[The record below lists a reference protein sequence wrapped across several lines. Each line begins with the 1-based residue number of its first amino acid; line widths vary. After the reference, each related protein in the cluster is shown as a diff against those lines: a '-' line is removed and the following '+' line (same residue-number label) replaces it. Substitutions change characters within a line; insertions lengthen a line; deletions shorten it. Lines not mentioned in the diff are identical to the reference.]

1 MDKLNKSKTV
11 SDVVKVAK
19 QIIQKKDEKI
29 LFLEGVA
36 KHAMDGREPIVLQMP
51 NDLKVANLKDISVK
65 AEVKMP
71 EIQKVTIV
79 ESPDTKQSDKASKW
93 VPTLINHALKAII
106 GNIATMWAKGIE
118 ITVSDEDKLR
128 PQAVIVVDQNGKPVT
143 FGANGQIVIPMSQG
157 RGVTP
162 PPTVLGSGRKTVTT
176 PGTAEKLTSAVT
188 VCRKVILTA
197 PVNNGGE
204 VYVGDSSVSAVASSQ
219 KGLLLLPT
227 GSATID
233 IDDVSKIW
241 IDATVAGEGV
251 TFTYLR

>member
-11 SDVVKVAK
+11 SDVVKTAK

-51 NDLKVANLKDISVK
+51 GAIKVENLGDIK
-65 AEVKMP
+65 ITPDIKFP
-71 EIQKVTIV
+71 ELQKVTIV
-79 ESPDTKQSDKASKW
+79 ESPETKNNKW
-93 VPTLINHALKAII
+93 IPSLINHSVKAII
-106 GNIATMWAKGIE
+106 ESVAKMWAKGIE
-118 ITVSDEDKLR
+118 VYVNDEDKLR

-143 FGANGQIVIPMSQG
+143 FGAGGQIVIPMSQG

-176 PGTAEKLTSAVT
+176 PGTAEKLISAIT

-204 VYVGDSSVSAVASSQ
+204 IYVGDSSVSAVASSQ

-233 IDDVSKIW
+233 IDDVSKVW